1 MSKNLIPAQ
10 RRERIQAYLA
20 AKKIA
25 ATTDLCNLL
34 DVSEATVRR
43 DLEWLED
50 KGLIERTHGGAI
62 FNERINLEQEYKQ
75 RALRQIEEK
84 RKIGALAA
92 SLVEDGDIL
101 FINSGTTTTQLI
113 RQIRPELDITI
124 ITNNLIAALEVGE
137 VDYEIILVG
146 GEFQPKSHSVA
157 GRFAVSNL
165 SQVYASKAFI
175 GVDGISLK
183 YGYTIPS
190 NAEAEVVRLMLERT
204 HGPVYVVADHNK
216 WGVVSNFEIAP
227 VHHIPRLITDR
238 GLDPT
243 ARAALQARSVEIWL
257 AGESSPQRSRLRVS
271 ALQSFE
277 SA

>member
-25 ATTDLCNLL
+25 ATIDLCNLL

-50 KGLIERTHGGAI
+50 RGVIERTHGGAI

-101 FINSGTTTTQLI
+101 FVNSGTTTTQLI
-113 RQIRPELDITI
+113 RQIRPDLDITV
-124 ITNNLIAALEVGE
+124 ITNNLIAVLEIGE
-137 VDYEIILVG
+137 VDYEILLLG
-146 GEFQPKSHSVA
+146 GSFQPKSNSVA
-157 GRFAVSNL
+157 GRFAVQNL
-165 SQVYASKAFI
+165 SQVYANKAFI

-183 YGYTIPS
+183 HGCTVPS
-190 NAEAEVVRLMLERT
+190 NAEAEIVHLMLERT
-204 HGPVYVVADHNK
+204 QGPVYILADHSK

-227 VHHIPRLITDR
+227 VHKINSLITDG
-238 GLDPT
+238 GLDSS
-243 ARAALQARSVEIWL
+243 ALSALEARSVEVL
-257 AGESSPQRSRLRVS
+257 VADDFHR
-271 ALQSFE
+271 
-277 SA
+277 

>member
-25 ATTDLCNLL
+25 ATIDLCNLL
-34 DVSEATVRR
+34 NVSEATVRR

-50 KGLIERTHGGAI
+50 RGLIERTHGGAI

-101 FINSGTTTTQLI
+101 FVNSGTTTTQLI
-113 RQIRPELDITI
+113 RQIRPDLDITI
-124 ITNNLIAALEVGE
+124 ITNNLIAVLEIGE
-137 VDYEIILVG
+137 VDYEVLVVG
-146 GEFQPKSHSVA
+146 GSFQPKSNSVA
-157 GRFAVSNL
+157 GRFAVQNL
-165 SQVYASKAFI
+165 SQVYANKAFI
-175 GVDGISLK
+175 GVDGISIK
-183 YGYTIPS
+183 HGCTVPS
-190 NAEAEVVRLMLERT
+190 NAEAEVVHLMLERT
-204 HGPVYVVADHNK
+204 QGPIYILADHSK

-227 VHHIPRLITDR
+227 VHKVNVLITDS
-238 GLDPT
+238 GLDSS
-243 ARAALQARSVEIWL
+243 ALAALEARSVEVL
-257 AGESSPQRSRLRVS
+257 VADEFR
-271 ALQSFE
+271 
-277 SA
+277 

>member
-25 ATTDLCNLL
+25 ATIDLCNLL

-50 KGLIERTHGGAI
+50 RGVIERTHGGAI

-101 FINSGTTTTQLI
+101 FLNSGTTTPQLI
-113 RQIRPELDITI
+113 RQIRPDLDVTI
-124 ITNNLIAALEVGE
+124 ITNNLIAVLEIGE
-137 VDYEIILVG
+137 VDYEVLLLG
-146 GEFQPKSHSVA
+146 GSFQPKSNSVA
-157 GRFAVSNL
+157 GRFAVQNL
-165 SQVYASKAFI
+165 SQVYANKAFI
-175 GVDGISLK
+175 GVDGISIK
-183 YGYTIPS
+183 HGCTVPS
-190 NAEAEVVRLMLERT
+190 NAEAEVVHLMLERT
-204 HGPVYVVADHNK
+204 QGPVYILADHSK
-216 WGVVSNFEIAP
+216 WGMVSNFEVAP
-227 VHHIPRLITDR
+227 IHKINALITDS
-238 GLDPT
+238 GLDSGALT
-243 ARAALQARSVEIWL
+243 ALEARSVEVL
-257 AGESSPQRSRLRVS
+257 VADDFRR
-271 ALQSFE
+271 
-277 SA
+277 

>member
-25 ATTDLCNLL
+25 ATIDLCNLL

-50 KGLIERTHGGAI
+50 KGIIERTHGGAI

-101 FINSGTTTTQLI
+101 FVNSGTTTTQLI
-113 RQIRPELDITI
+113 RQIRPDLDVTI
-124 ITNNLIAALEVGE
+124 ITNNLIAVLEIGE
-137 VDYEIILVG
+137 VDYEVLLLG
-146 GEFQPKSHSVA
+146 GSFQPKSNSVA
-157 GRFAVSNL
+157 GRFAVQNL
-165 SQVYASKAFI
+165 SQVYANKAFI
-175 GVDGISLK
+175 GVDGISIK
-183 YGYTIPS
+183 HGCTVPS
-190 NAEAEVVRLMLERT
+190 NAEAEVVHLMLERT
-204 HGPVYVVADHNK
+204 QGPVYILADHSK
-216 WGVVSNFEIAP
+216 WGMVSNFEVAP
-227 VHHIPRLITDR
+227 IHKINALITDS
-238 GLDPT
+238 GLDSS
-243 ARAALQARSVEIWL
+243 ALSALEARSVEVL
-257 AGESSPQRSRLRVS
+257 VADDFRR
-271 ALQSFE
+271 
-277 SA
+277 